1 MDYPTVEVPS
11 LKVKFAHVLTLVDK
25 AIELSLP
32 LLIKKSWLSQTNT
45 KITFLKWLHKHK
57 IIELRTTEVPITK
70 KVSIRSRSR
79 KIEIALQLKAL
90 NNTIADIAKKFN
102 VKSSTAQGYL
112 KSLDRYDKT
121 YLDIL
126 KIVLELMHISKDT
139 PLQNFPVFPIRTQAN
154 KLKKHVGSSDYKR
167 LEVIIKSNFWM
178 KFTAGQNLGTFD
190 LAILLPEKI

>member
-11 LKVKFAHVLTLVDK
+11 LKVKFTQVLTLVDK
-25 AIELSLP
+25 AIKLGLP
-32 LLIKKSWLSQTNT
+32 LQIRQSWLSQTNT
-45 KITFLKWLHKHK
+45 KITFLKWLHKHE
-57 IIELRTTEVPITK
+57 IIELRTIEEPIKK
-70 KVSIRSRSR
+70 KVSVRSRSR

-90 NNTIADIAKKFN
+90 NSTIADIAKKFN
-102 VKSSTAQGYL
+102 VKSSTAKGYL
-112 KSLDRYDKT
+112 KSLGKYDKT

-126 KIVLELMHISKDT
+126 KMVLELRHINKDT

-154 KLKKHVGSSDYKR
+154 QLKEHVGSSDYKR
-167 LEVIIKSNFWM
+167 LEVITKSSIWM